1 MTWTLCTS
9 GSAIHRAGA
18 NVSSTIAT
26 SGSALT
32 NYSDEAEA
40 RISSLARYNVV
51 TNYGSLT
58 TEGKKILQELCANL
72 IAEKMINY
80 DLSGYTTLG
89 EGTTMLNV
97 LRTNTQEIINM
108 IIEDKIK
115 TYLVIAT

>member
-9 GSAIHRAGA
+9 GSAVHRAGA

-26 SGSALT
+26 SGSALAD
-32 NYSDEAEA
+32 YSDEAEA
-40 RISSLARYNVV
+40 RISSLARVNVV
-51 TNYGSLT
+51 TSYTAFTS
-58 TEGKKILQELCANL
+58 EGRKILQELAANL

-97 LRTNTQEIINM
+97 LRTNTQELINM
-108 IIEDKIK
+108 ITEDKIK
-115 TYLVIAT
+115 SYLVITA

>member
-9 GSAIHRAGA
+9 GSAVHRAGA
-18 NVSSTIAT
+18 NVSSTIAV
-26 SGSALT
+26 SGSALAD
-32 NYSDEAEA
+32 YSDEAEA
-40 RISSLARYNVV
+40 RVSGLARYNVV

-58 TEGKKILQELCANL
+58 AEGKKILQELAANM

-97 LRTNTQEIINM
+97 LRTNTAELINM
-108 IIEDKIK
+108 ITEDKIK
-115 TYLVIAT
+115 TYLAVT